1 MPTQIT
7 YNQLLIIGAIFGIVL
22 GLVPLILGF
31 KKQNMKMG
39 IIGFVSAVA
48 VGIPFSFLGAL
59 PVAIIFTWLILRKP
73 AETTPVQDKIVNET
87 PSDISVKDSENPAD
101 NQIPNA

>member
-7 YNQLLIIGAIFGIVL
+7 YNQLLIIGAIFGVVL

-31 KKQNMKMG
+31 RKQNVKMG

-48 VGIPFSFLGAL
+48 IGIPFSFLGAL
-59 PVAIIFTWLILRKP
+59 PVAIIFSWLILRKP
-73 AETTPVQDKIVNET
+73 SKPAPAQVEVVNQN
-87 PSDISVKDSENPAD
+87 PGDASVKEPENPVG
-101 NQIPNA
+101 N

>member
-31 KKQNMKMG
+31 KKQNIKMG
-39 IIGFVSAVA
+39 IIGFISAVA

-73 AETTPVQDKIVNET
+73 AETAPVNTEIVDENSADMTVIE
-87 PSDISVKDSENPAD
+87 SEKPAD
-101 NQIPNA
+101 DQIPNA